1 MYFEEVL
8 DDYHL
13 YYIVW
18 VLHYRSFALPRASSN
33 HGRLNLSINHPYF
46 ATEPRFKTCDL
57 FYIILVY
64 GGSSIWEFCDALGQ
78 QQPWEKETVASLTH
92 ALLLSQVQNMW
103 PLLFIY

>member
-57 FYIILVY
+57 FLYYLDLMWVLH
-64 GGSSIWEFCDALGQ
+64 WEFCFA
-78 QQPWEKETVASLTH
+78 
-92 ALLLSQVQNMW
+92 
-103 PLLFIY
+103 